1 MKWFERNS
9 IWVAFGFMCVCIL
22 FQMWYITKLKSE
34 LKMFKHKEHIVIEVI
49 ELEGR
54 RYSDTVR
61 IQCDS
66 SRNRVI
72 KKSID
77 KF

>member
-34 LKMFKHKEHIVIEVI
+34 LKVFKENVEHKK
-49 ELEGR
+49 L
-54 RYSDTVR
+54 
-61 IQCDS
+61 
-66 SRNRVI
+66 
-72 KKSID
+72 K
-77 KF
+77 